1 MRTMT
6 KIPKKFLD
14 KLQNKNVDTS
24 KLENLASGVKRG
36 DLNDEQK
43 VRQLIRQLGLL
54 ANVQIDKNKE
64 DRIVNYIKNNDIQG
78 SDTSALMKLLK
89 NKL

>member
-1 MRTMT
+1 MT

-36 DLNDEQK
+36 DLKDEQK
-43 VRQLIRQLGLL
+43 VRQLICQLGLL

>member
-1 MRTMT
+1 MT